1 MRPYFDAS
9 ELPSFRTLS
18 DDTRPYRG
26 LHHNCTL
33 SPQPSRPTNPQRQ
46 TQRIDS
52 ATSTPVLRPIDSRE
66 TVNDR
71 YISLVTSAR
80 QLKAAAA
87 TLKATEE
94 ISSAKFMYSNSSDVA
109 RQGRPYTYS
118 SFHPPSFS
126 FYLQIYLHTISRL
139 LLQQRDRNARS
150 RISPLQNTF
159 PPSTSMPRF
168 RL

>member
-1 MRPYFDAS
+1 VDSITTARSVPSPFDPQTHSIKHSVSTQQPAH
-9 ELPSFRTLS
+9 PSS
-18 DDTRPYRG
+18 A
-26 LHHNCTL
+26 
-33 SPQPSRPTNPQRQ
+33 PS
-46 TQRIDS
+46 
-52 ATSTPVLRPIDSRE
+52 